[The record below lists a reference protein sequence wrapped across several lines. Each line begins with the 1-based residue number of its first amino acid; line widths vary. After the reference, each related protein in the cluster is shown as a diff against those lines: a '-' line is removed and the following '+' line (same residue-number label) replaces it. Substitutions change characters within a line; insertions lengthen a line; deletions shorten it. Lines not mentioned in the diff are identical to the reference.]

1 MKKENGFRS
10 TRIKGKNSLSET
22 TLSESQEEILHIYNG
37 ITEYCRAYNI
47 SKENLLD
54 ILEDQKV
61 LPMIRGKATEYV
73 GAAFLKQAL
82 EPREWLVEKLN
93 LNPQAGIIDEDA
105 SITFRRTGNRLKAE
119 TKNAVRRSF
128 RLWSRTQHA
137 PHFKVKCHKS
147 RSHLRLQATANDRYL
162 VGEFDLLL
170 CNVSNA
176 LIKGKALESGS
187 PLIDDSQAIDWLRA
201 FYGVDTYD
209 ALIRKAYDDWRFC
222 LPVTIANADGVIPRT
237 PIVLME
243 NDPNWF
249 GMDKLTTNL
258 RSLIN
263 GVSR

>member
-1 MKKENGFRS
+1 MPEN
-10 TRIKGKNSLSET
+10 
-22 TLSESQEEILHIYNG
+22 QVEILHIYNS

-47 SKENLLD
+47 PKENLLD

-93 LNPQAGIIDEDA
+93 LNPQPGIVDEDV

-119 TKNAVRRSF
+119 TKNAVRGSLRLRSRIQPSPYF
-128 RLWSRTQHA
+128 Q
-137 PHFKVKCHKS
+137 VKCHKS
-147 RSHLRLQATANDRYL
+147 RSHLKLQATTNDRYL

-170 CNVSNA
+170 CNVSNV
-176 LIKGKALESGS
+176 LFKGKALESGL
-187 PLIDDSQAIDWLRA
+187 PLIDDARAIDWLQA
-201 FYGVDTYD
+201 FYRVDTNE

-222 LPVTIANADGVIPRT
+222 LPFAIADADGVIPRT
-237 PIVLME
+237 PVVLME
-243 NDPNWF
+243 DDPNWF
-249 GMDKLTTNL
+249 GVDKLAPNL

-263 GVSR
+263 GTAR